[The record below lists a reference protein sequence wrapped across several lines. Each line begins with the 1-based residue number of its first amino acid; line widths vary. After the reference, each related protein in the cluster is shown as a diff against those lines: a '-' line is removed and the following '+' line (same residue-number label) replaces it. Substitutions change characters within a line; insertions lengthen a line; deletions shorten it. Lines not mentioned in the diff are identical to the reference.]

1 MFWQGAKDLVY
12 TGEVD
17 TKLPPREFP
26 STDMVHYFHP
36 IAWVRQMKLL
46 EDKNTIYVTR
56 KWEHDTGTNKTSTTI
71 SSFSLNGGKIKGY
84 FAEPHGE
91 ATAKSKQDK
100 CIPLGEYKLVW
111 HTSKKFPKDKYVKK
125 KHPELKNGFPKLYNK
140 NVSKNRGIL
149 IHIGNKGK
157 DTEGC
162 LLPGNNKQLKNKDVI
177 GISGSFNMFYKLIDF
192 IEKKGIENIRVVIK
206 EEF

>member
-1 MFWQGAKDLVY
+1 
-12 TGEVD
+12 
-17 TKLPPREFP
+17 
-26 STDMVHYFHP
+26 MVHYFHP
-36 IAWVRQMKLL
+36 MAWVRQFKLL

-91 ATAKSKQDK
+91 ATAQSKQDK

-111 HTSKKFPKDKYVKK
+111 HTSPNFPKTKYGKK
-125 KHPELKNGFPKLYNK
+125 GTKKYLKNGFPKLHNE
-140 NVSKNRGIL
+140 NVAKSRGIL
-149 IHIGNKGK
+149 IHSGTTGI

-162 LLPGNNKQLKNKDVI
+162 LLPGFDKMKKKDGTII
-177 GISGSFNMFYKLIDF
+177 GVNRSRKMFFKLIGF
-192 IEKKGIENIRVVIK
+192 IEKKGIENIRIVIQ
-206 EEF
+206 EE